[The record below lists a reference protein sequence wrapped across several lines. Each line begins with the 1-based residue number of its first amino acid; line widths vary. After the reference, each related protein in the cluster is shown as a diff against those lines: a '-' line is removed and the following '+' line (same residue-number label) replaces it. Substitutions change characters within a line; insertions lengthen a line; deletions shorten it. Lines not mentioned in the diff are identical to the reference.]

1 MPGFSS
7 VRARRRS
14 AVVIASLLIALACT
28 AFYVSREDTRVAVA
42 ATHVTVDTPRGTM
55 LDPEALTQ
63 DYDIL
68 IQRAEILGRM
78 LVSPAVLEDTARYA
92 GVPPTEL
99 SGLARDTAP
108 VQQALKEPGSEQRA
122 NQILL
127 SRARYRIEVQGRP
140 EDPVLDIYTQAP
152 TTEQAL
158 RLANGSV
165 KGLRTYLGAL
175 SADDGLSPDETLV
188 VKQLGLARG
197 GVVSGGAT
205 RLQIAM
211 LTFLVVFAFA
221 LALLG
226 GLAYLF
232 SVSTPAAAAARRAA
246 PPEVGGGDWPRTG
259 RLLPWLVAA
268 FMTLVWVI
276 PFSSIKIDASLPIDL
291 ELDRL
296 VLPVV
301 FAVWALALAV
311 GGSLAPR
318 LRLTWVHA
326 GVATFVFV
334 AFLSVVVN
342 ANYLNGT
349 FELDQA
355 LKKLPLLVSY
365 ISLFVIAASVI
376 RRREVP
382 AFLIFTLGLAV
393 VVSVGMIWEYRFG
406 YNVFYSLPDKLLPG
420 FFAVEAREA
429 GAVDGI
435 GRLEVAGPAAVP
447 LEAVAMLAMALPIAI
462 VGLMS
467 AVERRSRILYIL
479 AACIIMAAVIA
490 TFRKSGLIAPAV
502 VGLTI
507 IYFRREHVLKLIPVL
522 VVGVIAVHILSPGA
536 LGSTAEQLEP
546 DRLGVNTVSD
556 RAADYD
562 ALRPDVWTDLAL
574 GRGFGSYEYTRFRI
588 LDNDLLHRLVETGVL
603 GLAAYL
609 LLIISVILA
618 ARRLIRS
625 RSPGSDAALVG
636 ASAAAGFLTVTVL
649 FDVLSF
655 PHATYIFLFTAAIV
669 ACVAGKPEPEPE
681 RAPRRRPRHRQT
693 APRHASSRVR
703 PPHRSGGAV
712 GAEHP

>member
-1 MPGFSS
+1 MFGFSS
-7 VRARRRS
+7 PRARRRS
-14 AVVIASLLIALACT
+14 AVLVASVLIALVCAV
-28 AFYVSREDTRVAVA
+28 FYSSREDTQLAVA
-42 ATHVTVDTPRGTM
+42 TTHVTVDSPRGTL

-78 LVSPAVLEDTARYA
+78 VVSPEVLKDTAQAA
-92 GVPPTEL
+92 GVPPAQL
-99 SGLARDTAP
+99 FGLARDTAP
-108 VQQALKEPGSEQRA
+108 VQQALKEPSSEERA
-122 NQILL
+122 AQILG
-127 SRARYRIEVQGRP
+127 SSAPYRLEVQGRP
-140 EDPVLDIYTQAP
+140 DDPVLDIYAQAP
-152 TTEQAL
+152 TTGQAL
-158 RLANGSV
+158 ALANGSV
-165 KGLRTYLGAL
+165 KSLREFLGGL
-175 SADDGLSPDETLV
+175 SADNGIPEADTLV
-188 VKQLGLARG
+188 VKQLGTARG

-205 RLQIAM
+205 RLQIAL
-211 LTFLVVFAFA
+211 LTFMVAFAFCV
-221 LALLG
+221 ALLG
-226 GLAYLF
+226 GLAYLLARP
-232 SVSTPAAAAARRAA
+232 SPAESADPAPAARLR
-246 PPEVGGGDWPRTG
+246 GGDWPRTS
-259 RLLPWLVAA
+259 RLLPWLLAG
-268 FMTLVWVI
+268 FMVLVWLI

-296 VLPVV
+296 VLPLV

-311 GGSLAPR
+311 GGPLAPR

-326 GVATFVFV
+326 GVAIFVFA

-342 ANYLNGT
+342 ATYLNGT
-349 FELDQA
+349 LELDQA

-382 AFLIFTLGLAV
+382 AFLKFTLGLAV
-393 VVSVGMIWEYRFG
+393 LVSVGMIWEYRFG
-406 YNVFYSLPDKLLPG
+406 YNIFYSLPDKFLPG

-462 VGLMS
+462 VGVMS
-467 AVERRSRILYIL
+467 AVERRSRILYL
-479 AACIIMAAVIA
+479 VAACIIMAAVIA
-490 TFRKSGLIAPAV
+490 TYRKSGLIAPVV
-502 VGLTI
+502 VGATI
-507 IYFRREHVLKLIPVL
+507 IYFRREHVFKLIPL
-522 VVGVIAVHILSPGA
+522 VVVGLIAVHILSPGA

-562 ALRPDVWTDLAL
+562 ALRPDVWSALPL

-609 LLIISVILA
+609 LLILSVIMA
-618 ARRLIRS
+618 ARRLIRA
-625 RSPGSDAALVG
+625 RGPGSDAALIG
-636 ASAAAGFLTVTVL
+636 ASAATGFLTVTVL

-669 ACVAGKPEPEPE
+669 ACVLTKPEAEPGS
-681 RAPRRRPRHRQT
+681 AHDRRPRTRVSKQ
-693 APRHASSRVR
+693 APARVR
-703 PPHRSGGAV
+703 APARRSEGAV
-712 GAEHP
+712 RAEHR